1 MPFLRRL
8 VQRPAGA
15 ALPRLH
21 RASCGCSARR
31 STTDAATVAEGAVA
45 AAGEPEVWSFTAT
58 RKLFPEGLPDLIDHA
73 NIYNNQAIKRQWRKE
88 QARMPKEMSMLRRKK
103 AEQVIGLLGDAEA
116 QGTLDELAPGLLLT
130 GGAGSGKSLSLLH
143 IVHWARSAGWLV
155 CYIPNARQ
163 WTHGQYWEPH
173 PYIPESM
180 VQVDL
185 AYNFLS
191 SFAAANAALLDSV
204 PLQHEL
210 SFDDS
215 APPGVETL
223 GPAQGHTLA
232 DLMEVVPRFNDQLED
247 EPEHMLNVDA
257 QIIVV
262 AEHLKKELYEQRA
275 LPFLMAIDQLNFL
288 FDQSGYR
295 ELEGKGSI
303 TPPVPVSRLRM
314 CELFLDF
321 QEQPPVRAAP
331 FPTLYSIHHE
341 ISPQCLFCA
350 GEWYAGRCGVPRPP
364 SAGRLGQAPRLGRRP
379 APVPCEPLHAGRIL
393 DHAASLAC
401 VPILPFSFLFASR
414 IGRIDRLSLGW
425 LGAGEEGLM
434 SQDVDEQLYAR
445 AVALTQN
452 NPRGLHRWAHRN

>member
-303 TPPVPVSRLRM
+303 TPPVPVRRLRM

-331 FPTLYSIHHE
+331 LPSALYSIHHKTQ
-341 ISPQCLFCA
+341 SAFCA

-364 SAGRLGQAPRLGRRP
+364 SAGRLGQAPQLGWRP
-379 APVPCEPLHAGRIL
+379 APVPCEPLYAGRIL

-401 VPILPFSFLFASR
+401 VPILPFSFLFTLR
-414 IGRIDRLSLGW
+414 QNRGKQRL
-425 LGAGEEGLM
+425 
-434 SQDVDEQLYAR
+434 D
-445 AVALTQN
+445 
-452 NPRGLHRWAHRN
+452 

>member
-1 MPFLRRL
+1 
-8 VQRPAGA
+8 
-15 ALPRLH
+15 
-21 RASCGCSARR
+21 
-31 STTDAATVAEGAVA
+31 
-45 AAGEPEVWSFTAT
+45 
-58 RKLFPEGLPDLIDHA
+58 
-73 NIYNNQAIKRQWRKE
+73 
-88 QARMPKEMSMLRRKK
+88 MLRRKK

-321 QEQPPVRAAP
+321 QEQPPVRA
-331 FPTLYSIHHE
+331 
-341 ISPQCLFCA
+341 
-350 GEWYAGRCGVPRPP
+350 
-364 SAGRLGQAPRLGRRP
+364 
-379 APVPCEPLHAGRIL
+379 
-393 DHAASLAC
+393 
-401 VPILPFSFLFASR
+401 
-414 IGRIDRLSLGW
+414 
-425 LGAGEEGLM
+425 
-434 SQDVDEQLYAR
+434 
-445 AVALTQN
+445 
-452 NPRGLHRWAHRN
+452 

>member
-173 PYIPESM
+173 PYIPDSM

-303 TPPVPVSRLRM
+303 TPPVPVRRLRM

-321 QEQPPVRAAP
+321 QEQPPVRAA
-331 FPTLYSIHHE
+331 H
-341 ISPQCLFCA
+341 SPQPCFQFTTKLSPLLCRRMVRWSVRCA
-350 GEWYAGRCGVPRPP
+350 AATLGGATRTSSAAG
-364 SAGRLGQAPRLGRRP
+364 P
-379 APVPCEPLHAGRIL
+379 ATC
-393 DHAASLAC
+393 AST
-401 VPILPFSFLFASR
+401 V
-414 IGRIDRLSLGW
+414 
-425 LGAGEEGLM
+425 
-434 SQDVDEQLYAR
+434 
-445 AVALTQN
+445 
-452 NPRGLHRWAHRN
+452 